1 MTTYTYTKPL
11 PPSVALQKR
20 IHEARQRAADIEA
33 LIELKRIEEANA
45 EADAS
50 LVAAKLRH
58 QRTVDDIARRRREA
72 ADYPVDP
79 EWRTHRAVLES
90 EVKAWEAGKGANASQ
105 PCTKVPSTALQ
116 VITGPVAPPE
126 HLRGLE
132 RHTVARGLRGVS

>member
-11 PPSVALQKR
+11 EPSVALQKR
-20 IHEARQRAADIEA
+20 LHEARQRAADIEA
-33 LIELKRIEEANA
+33 LIQLKRLEEANA

-72 ADYPVDP
+72 ANYPVDP
-79 EWRTHRAVLES
+79 EWRTHRAVLDS
-90 EVKAWEAGKGANASQ
+90 EVKAWETARRANTPQ
-105 PCTKVPSTALQ
+105 RRTKVPSTALQ

-126 HLRGLE
+126 HLRGSE
-132 RHTVARGLRGVS
+132 RHTATVAA